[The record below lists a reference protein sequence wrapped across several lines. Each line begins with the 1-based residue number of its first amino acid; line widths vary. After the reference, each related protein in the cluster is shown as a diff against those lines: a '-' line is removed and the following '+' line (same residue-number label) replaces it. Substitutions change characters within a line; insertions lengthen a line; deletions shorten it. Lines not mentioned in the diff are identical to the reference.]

1 MSQKPARVVRPV
13 KPKVV
18 PVTPAETS
26 PQVVPATESPAPVA
40 EVVNSPAVAPETTQV
55 ADEKPAEVPAAKPKA
70 KAQPKVVIVSISA
83 ARTRRHLD
91 KLGLNKGVDEK
102 ISALKVDLAP
112 YKAAKLLVETG
123 KKSVEVTKEVDGKT
137 VTSSEVQDVSE
148 NELVTARDLV
158 AKLADAATDAEHKIA
173 ALSRE
178 RTRFSNESAS
188 TLSII
193 FEELIKQISTHA
205 MDRALAAKK
214 KIIQVSHLYEPGI
227 EKISLF
233 PLIKSLPLFQA
244 TSEKIAKALQ
254 SAEAEKLLHARL
266 VQAEKDFKKKHN
278 VTTPKKKAEMPAPVP
293 VPPAPEPSPEEEDDE
308 SDSKITFRFYVH
320 QVCKDIVKSNDK
332 YKAIRVSTEIRAHLS
347 DLLVELV
354 KRLSGLFL
362 LTAGSMKNK
371 TINEA
376 AILRTVENLLID
388 GHTPVETIEY
398 QEAQISDPQFV
409 KDETAKRDAAK
420 KDNAEYKAPES
431 VPTVKGTVAV
441 RTRTYPTSGYA
452 DLAKLVQEKLKA
464 EAAQA

>member
-18 PVTPAETS
+18 PAPLAE
-26 PQVVPATESPAPVA
+26 A
-40 EVVNSPAVAPETTQV
+40 SPAVVPVPEPTPEVV
-55 ADEKPAEVPAAKPKA
+55 ADPVAPGETPQLPAEVLPVAKPKQRAHA
-70 KAQPKVVIVSISA
+70 KVSVVSISA

-91 KLGLNKGVDEK
+91 KLGLNRGVDER
-102 ISALKVDLAP
+102 ITALKAELAP

-123 KKSVEVTKEVDGKT
+123 KKSVDVVKDVDGKPQT
-137 VTSSEVQDVSE
+137 VSEIQDVTE
-148 NELVTARDLV
+148 NELVMAREFM
-158 AKLADAATDAEHKIA
+158 AKLAASASDAECKIT

-193 FEELIKQISTHA
+193 FEELIRQIGTHA
-205 MDRALAAKK
+205 MDRVLVAKK

-233 PLIKSLPLFQA
+233 PLIKSLPLFHS
-244 TSEKIAKALQ
+244 TSEKLAKASLQ
-254 SAEAEKLLHARL
+254 AEADRLLQAKL

-278 VTTPKKKAEMPAPVP
+278 VTTPKKKAAEMPAPVP
-293 VPPAPEPSPEEEDDE
+293 VPPAPEPSPEEEEDE
-308 SDSKITFRFYVH
+308 ADSKITFRFYVH
-320 QVCKDIVKSNDK
+320 QVCKDIVKSDDK

-371 TINEA
+371 TINEV
-376 AILRTVENLLID
+376 AILRTVETLLTD
-388 GHTPVETIEY
+388 GHFPVETIEY
-398 QEAQISDPQFV
+398 QDAQIPDPQFV
-409 KDETAKRDAAK
+409 KDETVKRDASK
-420 KDNAEYKAPES
+420 KDGSEYKAPET
-431 VPTVKGTVAV
+431 VPMVKGTVAV
-441 RTRTYPTSGYA
+441 RTRTYPTSGFA